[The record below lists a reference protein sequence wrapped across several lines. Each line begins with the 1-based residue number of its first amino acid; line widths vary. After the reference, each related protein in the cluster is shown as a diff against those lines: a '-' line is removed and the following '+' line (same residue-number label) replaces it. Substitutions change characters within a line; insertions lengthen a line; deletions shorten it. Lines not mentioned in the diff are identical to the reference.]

1 MVTTRS
7 QHNINNTYV
16 STPTVSTEQSIDTRS
31 HIRTRSQTRAIQQQ
45 TRRND
50 EMIAAMGLLA
60 LHTMSITQRITNN
73 KRQK

>member
-7 QHNINNTYV
+7 QHIKNTYV
-16 STPTVSTEQSIDTRS
+16 STPTVSTEQSIFTGS